1 MNEGKICIS
10 ICAAT
15 ADELFAQIERAELP
29 ADVIEVR
36 FDCLTPDQIGP
47 AVAKAAEW
55 KESHSDNLLATFRSQ
70 EQGGKRPLSTE
81 ERSEFWFTGNDTIF
95 WGGDFEEDIIGES
108 LHWLWF
114 ERIGSFHDFSDRT
127 PDVNKIYE
135 RLSSSGASHIKIAVQ
150 TPRITDAIPLWNL
163 LEKRASD
170 AKPLIPI
177 AMGEAGKWTRILGL
191 AHGAFMT
198 YASLDAG
205 AETAP
210 GQISAADMIDVFRAK
225 ELDTKTQIFGVI
237 AGDTSYSVSPWI
249 HNAAFKAAEMN
260 RVFVPLQVAD
270 LGEFLTRMVRTE
282 TREVSLNFGG
292 FSVTNPHKQT
302 IMQYLDKTDETASKI
317 GAVNTVKI
325 DGGKFYGYNTDAA
338 GFVGPLKKH
347 FGDLKDARVSVVG
360 AGGAARACIYALKQ
374 EGAEVSLFA
383 RDLNKAKLLSEE
395 FNVELQELRTTN
407 NGRQTF
413 NFDILV
419 NTTPL
424 GTKGEM
430 QDKTV
435 ARADQ
440 MKNVKLVYDMVY
452 NPTDTLLSSEAKKA
466 GVPAIGGLEMLI
478 AQGAKQFE
486 IWTGETAPIDAMS
499 AAVKKKLNL

>member
-1 MNEGKICIS
+1 MNDGKICIS

-15 ADELFAQIERAELP
+15 AEDLFAQIERAKPL

-36 FDCLTPDQIGP
+36 FDCLAPDQIAP
-47 AVAKAAEW
+47 AVANAAEW
-55 KESHSDNLLATFRSQ
+55 KGSHSDNLLATFRSY
-70 EQGGKRPLSTE
+70 EQGGKRKLSE
-81 ERSEFWFTGNDTIF
+81 AERSSFWLGGNEGAF
-95 WGGDFEEDIIGES
+95 WAGDLEEDIIARTNDS
-108 LHWLWF
+108 AWRN
-114 ERIGSFHDFSDRT
+114 RICSAHDFSDT
-127 PDVNKIYE
+127 VPDMDAIVK
-135 RLSSSGASHIKIAVQ
+135 RLESTSASHIKIAVQ
-150 TPRITDAIPLWNL
+150 TTQITDAIQLWNL
-163 LEKRASD
+163 LEKRVTID
-170 AKPLIPI
+170 KPFIPI

-225 ELDTKTQIFGVI
+225 ELDAETQIFGIV
-237 AGDTSYSVSPWI
+237 AGDTSYSVSPWM
-249 HNAAFKAAEMN
+249 HNAAFKAAAMN

-270 LGEFLTRMVRTE
+270 LGDFLTRMVKAE

-292 FSVTNPHKQT
+292 FSVTNPHKQA
-302 IMQYLDKTDETASKI
+302 IMQYLDEIDETASQI

-325 DGGKFYGYNTDAA
+325 DGGKFYGYNTDAP
-338 GFVGPLKKH
+338 GFIAPLKKH

-374 EGAEVSLFA
+374 EGADVTLFA
-383 RDLNKAKLLSEE
+383 RDTNKAVALADA
-395 FNVELQELRTTN
+395 FDIPVRELIADNRPLTT
-407 NGRQTF
+407 
-413 NFDILV
+413 DILV

-424 GTKGEM
+424 GTKGET
-430 QDKTV
+430 QDKTIAV
-435 ARADQ
+435 AEQLKDVR
-440 MKNVKLVYDMVY
+440 LVYDLIY
-452 NPTDTLLSSEAKKA
+452 NPIETRLINEAKTA

-486 IWTGETAPIDAMS
+486 IWTGQTAPLDAMS